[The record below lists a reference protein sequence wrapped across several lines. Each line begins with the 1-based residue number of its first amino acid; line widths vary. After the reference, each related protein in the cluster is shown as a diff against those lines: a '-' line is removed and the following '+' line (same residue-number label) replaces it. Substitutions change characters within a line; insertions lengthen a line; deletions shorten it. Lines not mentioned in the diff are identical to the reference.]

1 MTAMQPNLPTEEYA
15 APLNLGAPVGSAPVP
30 VLLAT
35 DSNKLIAFYYGSGQ
49 AERVAVVE
57 FDRCLAAMLGEP
69 NEDTLRGYRLHERG
83 LEGWGAFVVHN
94 SAWLAEFKDLA
105 RRTNAEFDEPWW
117 DAKFKHYMICF
128 QDSTFQC
135 IAAGFYVRT
144 FAESMEE
151 VLCRVIQDGYRLKS

>member
-1 MTAMQPNLPTEEYA
+1 MVQANQPVEESVEA
-15 APLNLGAPVGSAPVP
+15 VDLGVPVGSAPMP

-35 DSNKLIAFYYGSGQ
+35 DSNTLIAFCFSSGQ
-49 AERVAVVE
+49 AEQVAVVE

-69 NEDTLRGYRLHERG
+69 NEDTLRGHRLYEKG
-83 LEGWGAFVVHN
+83 LGYGANVVHH
-94 SAWLAEFKDLA
+94 SAWLAEFNELA
-105 RRTNAEFDEPWW
+105 RRTSVDFDELWW
-117 DAKFKHYMICF
+117 DAKFKHYVICF

-151 VLCRVIQDGYRLKS
+151 VLRRVIQDGYRLK